1 MTIQNSEFEI
11 LIKGSASN
19 IAPAEVGFDNSSLK
33 SIKLVTNGGI
43 SLYQDWSFKTSNLNN
58 NARRKIFTQDLVFFK
73 EVLEKLKHKNI
84 TYKPSCVVKT
94 TDHKFSF
101 VTIEEFSFSRDFKTI
116 YILFNENFSQK
127 TTVSRLSNTDVIL
140 NLSSLPY
147 NLLNVHK
154 NLSERKIPWGDEFSY
169 SDDTSNI
176 LNDLKL
182 GDPQL
187 SFILRNIGDIKVE
200 GGIATVVL
208 PASCKLTGYEQW
220 SINSL
225 NNKETRSAF
234 CLDTQEFVTR
244 VDEHN
249 RKNRSNE
256 FTPTTTL
263 YIGNNENPLLGKIQS
278 FEIYDINMNT
288 KSGGLSQGKFT
299 KFMNTDEMSMNTG
312 DISSSN
318 LKLKITID
326 LNNMNNTSPVNDN
339 NYENILFYM
348 NIDDTAKETEITIQT
363 IRDRISNNNS
373 DEIDIVKTGEVLNI
387 PDSNGE
393 YLIGVMNSEKS
404 KKYRNRG
411 TIRILNYGELN
422 SSNQTNFGGI
432 YKSIDLYQESVN
444 EASQLEENMFNHFK
458 DSLSNSNQQSRSLL
472 GELDKFI
479 IKFRTSIEIPANQ
492 RFENYGIIETVKP
505 SNSIKI
511 SKFIGASH
519 YGSTLPDNE
528 HVNSYILVSEEGG
541 IFENYATINFIPLI
555 ISSDFDFAYISDVIN
570 YNFLNDN
577 RGIIKF
583 EYIENWNE
591 DKAFTAEICGIRNLI
606 NYANGALSSNYS
618 SNSTAGYVYFSK
630 ILGTGPQARTCGIYN
645 CLGNNG
651 NIIIDEIR
659 TGVQDTLEGYKNIN
673 KYVPSNNSKLGNVNP
688 EVSNSEAP
696 EFIYYDRYILPYQP
710 GIVGFQETCGIK
722 NVGSIN
728 AHMENPHH
736 KSTLYKTLSDKKG
749 LYTHKMVTPK
759 AGYDMGYETKE
770 GVPQEIFNEDNKDI
784 VHKLTG
790 NAGNIV
796 INNVI
801 NMSPFK
807 NVYSEYVA
815 CGIGNLIQ
823 LYDNNKGPTT
833 TLHYVTNYGF
843 GGLTASVGIK
853 NVLLN
858 HSAIIIDVVENNS
871 PELLKENLSYL
882 SKTELDDYI
891 PPSAVGVYNCVQ
903 NGFCCLNPTGNPD
916 ERDHPEKNL
925 INSYLPPYPP
935 QHYDTSGAPTE
946 RKNTFE
952 SIIQYPAEI
961 DQAYKEWYENL
972 DTHVKEKIVY
982 GNYAD
987 IPNGDFD
994 QGQISIYAIN
1004 NFGGF
1009 RTIAEGINR
1018 YGGLSYNTN
1027 YFSKNSTG
1035 ILDITFDIY
1044 NFVKKNQKASVV
1056 WSYPTTMNT
1065 SPQDGALVDGYSY
1078 CEELTSQINT
1088 GWEPDGLTT
1097 KDENSSF
1104 APSQL
1109 YFAYKPSGR
1118 KGYQGIAQKPYP
1130 GRSSDIIFFPINWGV
1145 VTINSVNT
1153 GLYNKSYT
1161 SSNPNKDYSESGYS
1175 YGIERLITSIGR
1187 IQILNISSSIINN
1200 NVDLKVMDQT
1210 IINTQNEPEL
1220 SFKVQSSESFIDSP
1234 NNRVQVEIPTSI
1246 NGHECFN
1253 DIDVLLY
1260 MKHTSGV
1267 DPTARIFPS
1276 LQTRSKKS
1284 VNYKCPYELIPKM
1297 SFTEI
1302 PVERY
1307 NKETDTTYNDT
1318 VYESIYTPYIDPTNS
1333 TFENLF
1339 KSKTTQNTLLHDFVP
1354 EGSSYGV
1361 FRTIDYGSIAPGLRV
1376 LAEFTKP
1383 FYRSTDF
1390 SQYANG
1396 FHSGN
1401 VKPWRPTV
1409 PAGMAFDNTFYK
1421 SGKVNTGRGGFS
1433 LRPDYRTIRPLTEYE
1448 DTNDLDYNTP
1458 LVRTTFAPCDSC
1470 VAYVMP
1476 GVSEWYKQKL
1486 DPINKR
1492 KTPITPLVIFDAA
1505 APHFHTMAWFAFP
1518 SDLGDEYITMNENWI
1533 YVKNGL
1539 FDKYK
1544 YKYGNTPWWEW
1555 QNPINGVDTKSD
1567 SGPLGKSKY
1576 YLDLEP
1582 RNYYG
1587 YIDHGARA
1595 GKYGKGAWATIQHLG
1610 TTITW
1615 IANSKDPSRD
1625 SKNNYDGARYSN
1637 KGPNCWFNMLGSPSE
1652 YNYHTPI
1659 DPTHYFGG
1667 IHQFASY
1674 WNALNNNSYNGMYK
1688 GTLDE
1693 NYKMYAISEDN
1704 AYNRLLRTEDNPY
1717 SPGTPFYREYYGVD
1731 GVIDNIY
1738 SPAYSISYV
1747 DDGIFESRYEKDL
1760 SPDSENKLSILPKIR
1775 NNLLDKY
1782 KIENQLVKYSPEK
1795 EGIAFTGIEDE
1806 DIAKRYMQPYAKIF
1820 RNPYY
1825 YPNAPSF
1832 RGINWTK
1839 YYNNEDNRA
1848 DLSYQWNI
1856 IQSDGPVTPPKYL
1869 WKFEGNIHKDVLSD
1883 PDFVDYLVEYNLLP
1897 SFWPGSTNLPVL
1909 LRATG
1914 LAEVEGTDIGLSGPY
1929 RKYLPYRREN
1939 NKDMY
1944 WENYFMYNYSSDC
1957 PPGFNPQF
1965 LQGNIL
1971 YLKPES
1977 SDEAHRSYN
1986 YDIQRR
1992 GGWYSLEATD
2002 DQPFPG
2008 SGSSIE
2014 VYNTILL
2021 ENYAWNAHNIKNRN
2035 NYKIA
2040 NICEFNDE
2048 TNSFISDTGD
2058 TSTECYNPGKQFNL
2072 VDPLKGSDLLFGGA
2086 IGIDTFGSGNTGF
2099 SSLSQGNT
2107 VIISTHSKNKHLKSK
2122 YPVPS
2127 SFDLNKEPE
2136 MNLLGKYKSDN
2147 SFYGFTMERHNY
2159 ETDMMYNKFYL
2170 TMGLYKQYSNI
2181 NSTVSNLDAQRIE
2194 LNFREYMK
2202 NLREYNKYAQ
2212 KLHNDYIRK
2221 KTEEYADE
2229 AALFGKVFN
2238 WVMIVIG
2245 TIPILT
2251 GLAGFVGI
2259 GGVVE
2264 GATEASVAAA
2274 DAAAAG
2280 IDSTTAGTVVN
2291 GVLYDSEIDAIFD
2304 EITGFLERPEFK

>member
-11 LIKGSASN
+11 LIKGSATD

-127 TTVSRLSNTDVIL
+127 TNVSRLSNTDVIL

-200 GGIATVVL
+200 GGIATVLL

-234 CLDTQEFVTR
+234 CLNNHEFVNR

-299 KFMNTDEMSMNTG
+299 KFMNTDGMSMNTG

-363 IRDRISNNNS
+363 IRDRISNNTS

-393 YLIGVMNSEKS
+393 YLIGVMNSKYS
-404 KKYRNRG
+404 KKYRNHG
-411 TIRILNYGELN
+411 TIRILNYGELEPDGLT
-422 SSNQTNFGGI
+422 TNFGGI
-432 YKSIDLYQESVN
+432 YKTVN
-444 EASQLEENMFNHFK
+444 LFDETFNLVSTLEENMFNHFK
-458 DSLSNSNQQSRSLL
+458 DSLSGPNQASRSL
-472 GELDKFI
+472 GNELDQFI

-492 RFENYGIIETVKP
+492 RFENFGIIETVKLSDSSEITRFNG
-505 SNSIKI
+505 SN
-511 SKFIGASH
+511 
-519 YGSTLPDNE
+519 LPDNE

-541 IFENYATINFIPLI
+541 IFENYSTINFIPTNI
-555 ISSDFDFAYISDVIN
+555 TCNFDFAYISDVIN
-570 YNFLNDN
+570 FNVYADY

-583 EYIENWNE
+583 QDIINENE
-591 DKAFTAEICGIRNLI
+591 DADYIPEICGIRNLI

-618 SNSTAGYVYFSK
+618 SNPTAGYVYFSK
-630 ILGTGPQARTCGIYN
+630 IIGLGSQARTCGIYN

-651 NIIIDEIR
+651 NIIVHEIR
-659 TGVQDTLEGYKNIN
+659 TGSLHIYSQKKNIN
-673 KYVPSNNSKLGNVNP
+673 YFVPSNHVGLGNVNP
-688 EVSNSEAP
+688 EFFYSPPAEDFV
-696 EFIYYDRYILPYQP
+696 YDKYTLPYQP
-710 GIVGFQETCGIK
+710 GIDAFQETCGIK

-728 AHMENPHH
+728 AHMENPDQ
-736 KSTLYKTLSDKKG
+736 KSPLYKTLSDKNG

-770 GVPQEIFNEDNKDI
+770 GVPQEIFEEDNKDI

-801 NMSPFK
+801 NITPLK
-807 NVYSEYVA
+807 NVYSQYVA

-823 LYDNNKGPTT
+823 LYDNMKGPTT
-833 TLHYVTNYGF
+833 TLHYVANYGF
-843 GGLTASVGIK
+843 GGETACVGIK

-871 PELLKENLSYL
+871 SDFLKENLGNMDN
-882 SKTELDDYI
+882 KELNDYT
-891 PPSAVGVYNCVQ
+891 PASAVGVYNCVQ
-903 NGFCCLNPTGNPD
+903 NGFCCLNPTGNPE

-946 RKNTFE
+946 RNNTFD

-961 DQAYKEWYENL
+961 DQAYMDWYQNL
-972 DTHVKEKIVY
+972 DTQVKEKIVY

-987 IPNGDFD
+987 IPKGDFD

-1004 NFGGF
+1004 NFEGF

-1018 YGGLSYNTN
+1018 YGGISYNTD
-1027 YFSKNSTG
+1027 YFSKNSDG
-1035 ILDITFDIY
+1035 ILDITPELY

-1097 KDENSSF
+1097 KDESSSF

-1153 GLYNKSYT
+1153 GKYDKSH
-1161 SSNPNKDYSESGYS
+1161 SKPLSRLNKDSSESGYS

-1187 IQILNISSSIINN
+1187 IQILNISSGIHVNK
-1200 NVDLKVMDQT
+1200 VDLKVMNQT
-1210 IINTQNEPEL
+1210 IVNTQNEPEL

-1267 DPTARIFPS
+1267 DPTAKIFPT
-1276 LQTRSKKS
+1276 LQTRARESI
-1284 VNYKCPYELIPKM
+1284 NYKCPYELIPKM

-1339 KSKTTQNTLLHDFVP
+1339 KSKKTNRSLLHDFAP
-1354 EGSSYGV
+1354 EGCCYGV

-1390 SQYANG
+1390 GKYING

-1409 PAGMAFDNTFYK
+1409 PAGMAFDNTFYEA
-1421 SGKVNTGRGGFS
+1421 GKINTGRGGIS
-1433 LRPDYRTIRPLTEYE
+1433 LRPTYRTIRPLTEYE
-1448 DTNDLDYNTP
+1448 DMNDLDYNTP

-1470 VAYVMP
+1470 VVYLMP

-1486 DPINKR
+1486 DPVNQR
-1492 KTPITPLVIFDAA
+1492 KTPLTPLLIFDAA
-1505 APHFHTMAWFAFP
+1505 APTYDVVDWVSIP
-1518 SDLGDEYITMNENWI
+1518 SDMGDKYITMNEAWSNVRTSLLNEFQSDYI
-1533 YVKNGL
+1533 
-1539 FDKYK
+1539 
-1544 YKYGNTPWWEW
+1544 TWWRW
-1555 QNPINGVDTKSD
+1555 QNPINGVDTKSKT
-1567 SGPLGKSKY
+1567 GPLGRS
-1576 YLDLEP
+1576 DLIMDLAP
-1582 RNYYG
+1582 RNYRG
-1587 YIDHGARA
+1587 YIDHGSRA
-1595 GKYGKGAWATIQHLG
+1595 GKYSNGDWATTRHLG

-1625 SKNNYDGARYSN
+1625 NKHNYDGASYSN
-1637 KGPNCWFNMLGSPSE
+1637 KGPNAWFNMLGSPSE
-1652 YNYHTPI
+1652 YNYQTPI

-1704 AYNRLLRTEDNPY
+1704 AYNTVLRTENNEI
-1717 SPGTPFYREYYGVD
+1717 SPGTPFYREYYGVQ
-1731 GVIDNIY
+1731 GVRNNTY
-1738 SPAYSISYV
+1738 SPANSISYV
-1747 DDGIFESRYEKDL
+1747 DDGIFESRYENSISLNNEDTL
-1760 SPDSENKLSILPKIR
+1760 SVLPEIR

-1782 KIENQLVKYSPEK
+1782 KIENNLVKYVDYG
-1795 EGIAFTGIEDE
+1795 EGIAFTRIEDE
-1806 DIAKRYMQPYAKIF
+1806 DIAKRYMQPYAKKF
-1820 RNPYY
+1820 TNPYY
-1825 YPNAPSF
+1825 YGGGPSF
-1832 RGINWTK
+1832 RGVNPYKYDINL
-1839 YYNNEDNRA
+1839 DNRA

-1869 WKFEGNIHKDVLSD
+1869 WKFEGNIHEDIISD
-1883 PDFVDYLVEYNLLP
+1883 PDFVDNLVEYNLLP
-1897 SFWPGSTNLPVL
+1897 SFWPGSTNLPIL
-1909 LRATG
+1909 LRAAG
-1914 LAEVEGTDIGLSGPY
+1914 LGEVEGTDIGISGPY

-1977 SDEAHRSYN
+1977 SDKDNPSYS
-1986 YDIQRR
+1986 YDIQRK

-2002 DQPFPG
+2002 DQPYPG
-2008 SGSSIE
+2008 SGASKE

-2048 TNSFISDTGD
+2048 ANSFISDTGNS
-2058 TSTECYNPGKQFNL
+2058 STECYNPGKQFNL
-2072 VDPLKGSDLLFGGA
+2072 VDPVKGSDLLFGGA

-2107 VIISTHSKNKHLKSK
+2107 VIISTHSKNENLKSK

-2127 SFDLNKEPE
+2127 WFDINRETDA
-2136 MNLLGKYKSDN
+2136 NYYGKYNPNNITYDSN
-2147 SFYGFTMERHNY
+2147 IFYGFTMERHNY
-2159 ETDMMYNKFYL
+2159 DTDIMYNKFYL
-2170 TMGLYKQYSNI
+2170 TMGLYKQYTNI
-2181 NSTVSNLDAQRIE
+2181 NTSVSNLDAERIQ

-2202 NLREYNKYAQ
+2202 NLKEYNKYAQ

-2221 KTEEYADE
+2221 KTEEYAD
-2229 AALFGKVFN
+2229 ASALFGKIFN
-2238 WVMIVIG
+2238 WVMIVVG
-2245 TIPILT
+2245 SIPILT
-2251 GLAGFVGI
+2251 GLMGFLGI

-2264 GATEASVAAA
+2264 GVTEASVAAA
-2274 DAAAAG
+2274 DAAEAG
-2280 IDSTTAGTVVN
+2280 IDTLGTTATM
-2291 GVLYDSEIDAIFD
+2291 EEAD
-2304 EITGFLERPEFK
+2304 EIIATFPPK